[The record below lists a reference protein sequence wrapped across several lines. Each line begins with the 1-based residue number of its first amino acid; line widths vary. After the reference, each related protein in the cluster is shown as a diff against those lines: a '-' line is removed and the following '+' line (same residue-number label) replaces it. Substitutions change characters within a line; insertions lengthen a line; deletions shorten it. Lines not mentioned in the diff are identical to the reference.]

1 MQPPLQSRAV
11 AARRPGEEVTEKK
24 AASKVPKVGV
34 VCKASKEERAQFIS
48 FFFHGD
54 QRYTE
59 HEYVQAGIIQVKRVS
74 SGCWSLCRR
83 VRHPYFFY

>member
-34 VCKASKEERAQFIS
+34 ACKASKEERAQFIS
-48 FFFHGD
+48 FFF
-54 QRYTE
+54 TE
-59 HEYVQAGIIQVKRVS
+59 INGTQSMNMYRQA
-74 SGCWSLCRR
+74 
-83 VRHPYFFY
+83 